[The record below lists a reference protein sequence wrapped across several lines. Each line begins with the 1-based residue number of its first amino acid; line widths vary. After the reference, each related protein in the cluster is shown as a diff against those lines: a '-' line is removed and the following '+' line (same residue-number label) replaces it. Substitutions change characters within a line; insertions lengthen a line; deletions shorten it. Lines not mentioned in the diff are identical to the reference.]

1 MRSIAL
7 RKFEYNRFLFV
18 GVADSP
24 FVQSTVGFS
33 IFLARQAGRHNH
45 YLQSFGT
52 VDRQLELHVRALA
65 LSIEL
70 LKCAPASPHLSFP
83 SPFRFYHSLLL
94 HLVAI

>member
-1 MRSIAL
+1 M
-7 RKFEYNRFLFV
+7 

-24 FVQSTVGFS
+24 FVQSTVGFFD
-33 IFLARQAGRHNH
+33 IFGQAGRHNH

-70 LKCAPASPHLSFP
+70 LKCAPALPPSFP
-83 SPFRFYHSLLL
+83 LPLARFYHSILL